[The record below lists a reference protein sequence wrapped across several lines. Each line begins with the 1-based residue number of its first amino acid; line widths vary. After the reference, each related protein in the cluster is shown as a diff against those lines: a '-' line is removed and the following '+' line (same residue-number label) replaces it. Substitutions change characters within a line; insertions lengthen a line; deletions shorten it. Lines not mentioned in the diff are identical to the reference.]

1 MNRSTDQRALQGDE
15 PTEKQIQEYMKTNSE
30 NWYNARERLRE
41 VAYGGLP
48 PRGYS
53 SWGEYWK
60 AY

>member
-1 MNRSTDQRALQGDE
+1 MEQSTDQRALQGYE
-15 PTEKQIQEYMKTNSE
+15 PTEEEIQEYMKAN
-30 NWYNARERLRE
+30 NMDFYNARERLRE
-41 VAYGGLP
+41 AAYGGLP

>member
-1 MNRSTDQRALQGDE
+1 MNRSTDQRALQGSE
-15 PTEKQIQEYMKTNSE
+15 PTEEQIQEYMKTNSE

-60 AY
+60 SY